1 MSTRIVQYC
10 CCCTYIV
17 VAHIPVSLLNFEGVA
32 CRIFLPLS
40 QTHQNP
46 GGKAIKSTTEIQ
58 SSAIIVHEAKR
69 TATSTRTTQTRQNI
83 PYRLGAAPAG
93 VVGARSR
100 CCPAATVPAAVVFAC
115 QETRGP
121 HGRAYEFRQDRQP
134 WKIIHDEG

>member
-40 QTHQNP
+40 QTHQNL

-69 TATSTRTTQTRQNI
+69 TATSTRTTRTRQNN

-100 CCPAATVPAAVVFAC
+100 CSPAATVPAAVVFAS
-115 QETRGP
+115 QESCGP
-121 HGRAYEFRQDRQP
+121 HGRAYDFRQDRQP

>member
-69 TATSTRTTQTRQNI
+69 TATSTRTTHKSFKMGFWVCGSGGVRDVHVLACTRVVQI
-83 PYRLGAAPAG
+83 G
-93 VVGARSR
+93 VALHMHFV
-100 CCPAATVPAAVVFAC
+100 VP
-115 QETRGP
+115 
-121 HGRAYEFRQDRQP
+121 
-134 WKIIHDEG
+134 